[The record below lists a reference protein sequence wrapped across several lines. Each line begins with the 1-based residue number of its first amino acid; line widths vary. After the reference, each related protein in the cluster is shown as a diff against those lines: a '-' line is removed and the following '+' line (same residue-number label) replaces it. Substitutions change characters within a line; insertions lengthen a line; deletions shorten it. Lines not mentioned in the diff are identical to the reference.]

1 MNEGISQL
9 IDPLVIVLFKIAA
22 FLYFFVIVKCVQDYC
37 VIF

>member
-1 MNEGISQL
+1 MNERISQL

-22 FLYFFVIVKCVQDYC
+22 LFYFFVIVKCVQNYC